1 MALTFK
7 DVSSFALTSGELK
20 NDVKAMGK
28 KIAAKEEMSFF
39 LVTNYVFKDKKT
51 GILLMIGKPSEC
63 KNAFKQ
69 AKAFANGLG
78 KKLAGTPLVSII
90 VKKNL
95 MWGTARYVTD
105 EVTGKTFIEFEKN
118 EGAAKPSLI
127 MRQLDKNP
135 WIKGQEFECRFTGSE
150 EEIEGTDEGGIEGEQ
165 PTTPVTEPVVAK
177 AAPQVGNLG
186 GYWSRI
192 SKNYAELQKTKSKEV
207 AAQLKAD
214 GLKFQEFFNLALPE
228 EKTQFQSKYDQVGKI
243 FQILGVSTGSTATAT
258 ADTPERK
265 AAKDQNK
272 ISKAKIDEL
281 LKSVNLDELY
291 KLATA

>member
-7 DVSSFALTSGELK
+7 DVSSFALTSAELR

-28 KIAAKEEMSFF
+28 KIAAKEEMAFF
-39 LVTNYVFKDKKT
+39 LVTNYTYKDNKK
-51 GILLMIGKPSEC
+51 GIMLMIGKEAEC
-63 KNAFKQ
+63 K
-69 AKAFANGLG
+69 KAFAQAKGFA
-78 KKLAGTPLVSII
+78 KLLPKGAPATAII
-90 VKKNL
+90 AKNI
-95 MWGTARYVTD
+95 MWGIAKYVTD
-105 EVTGKTFIEFEKN
+105 EATGKTFIEFEKKA
-118 EGAAKPSLI
+118 GAAKPKLI
-127 MRQLDKNP
+127 MTQLDKNP

-150 EEIEGTDEGGIEGEQ
+150 EEIEGESEGEQ
-165 PTTPVTEPVVAK
+165 PTTPVTEPVTAK